1 MEVGA
6 QGVQRLSLFMAG
18 KLMPSSHEPSHQW
31 NQAPVTL
38 IYQGKI
44 KRKGGG
50 GGEGW
55 GREHNPKTKQSD

>member
-50 GGEGW
+50 GEGW
-55 GREHNPKTKQSD
+55 GRKHNPKTKQSD